1 MTNPQEALNTEGPR
15 DDPARGAAPAGP
27 AGEEQ
32 ELQRGLS
39 NRHLQLMALGGAIGT
54 GMFMGSSKTI
64 NQAGPSSMLVYAVVG
79 FFLYFMMRAMGEML
93 LSNLKYKSFRDIAE
107 DLLGPAGGF
116 IAGWTYWFAWIVAA
130 MADLAAITGYARF
143 WWPEIPLWVP
153 AVALAIVLFVL
164 NVVAVRFFGEA
175 EFWFALIKLIAVVA
189 LLIVAAWLLASGFV
203 SPEGH
208 AARIDNLWNDGGF
221 FPNGALGFL
230 GGFQIAF
237 FAFVGI
243 EIVGTAAAETRDPN
257 KTLPKA
263 INAIPIRLA
272 LFYVLALAAIVAVI
286 PWRQVVP
293 GDSPFVAMFGLAGFG
308 AAASVMNFVLL
319 TAAASSD
326 NSGLYSTSRM
336 MYGLAVDGQAPK
348 AFARLSKRSVPQ
360 NALIC
365 SCLLLLSG
373 VVFLYTSDSIIAAF
387 TLVTSITSILF
398 LFIWAL
404 IVVCY
409 LVYRKKRPDLH
420 EQSKYKMPAGIAMSW
435 AVLIFFVV
443 SLIIL
448 CFDEETLQAV
458 IWTPLWFVFII
469 LCYLIH
475 RAIPVIRRLRRV
487 LHYVEQQHV
496 PEEFEPLPRRE

>member
-1 MTNPQEALNTEGPR
+1 MTTSQENRAK
-15 DDPARGAAPAGP
+15 GAATEPAQ
-27 AGEEQ
+27 EEQ
-32 ELQRGLS
+32 QLQRGLS

-64 NQAGPSSMLVYAVVG
+64 NQAGPSAMLVYAVIG

-107 DLLGPAGGF
+107 DILGPAGGF
-116 IAGWTYWFAWIVAA
+116 MAGWTYWFAWIVAA
-130 MADLAAITGYARF
+130 MADLAAITGYAQF
-143 WWPEIPLWVP
+143 WWPDVPLWLP
-153 AVALAIVLFVL
+153 AVALAVVLFVL

-175 EFWFALIKLIAVVA
+175 EFWFALIKLVAVAA
-189 LLIVAAWLLASGFV
+189 LLIVAIWLLATMFV

-221 FPNGALGFL
+221 FPNGLMGFL

-237 FAFVGI
+237 FAFVGL
-243 EIVGTAAAETRDPN
+243 EVVGTAAAETKDPT

-263 INAIPIRLA
+263 INAIPVRLA

-293 GDSPFVAMFGLAGFG
+293 GVSPFVTMFGLAGFG

-348 AFARLSKRSVPQ
+348 TFARLSRRSVPQ

-365 SCLLLLSG
+365 SCLLLLCG
-373 VVFLYTSDSIIAAF
+373 VVFLYTSESIIAAF

-409 LVYRKKRPDLH
+409 LVYRRKHPELH
-420 EQSKYKMPAGIAMSW
+420 EKSSYKMPGGIGMAW
-435 AVLIFFVV
+435 AVIVFFAVSVV
-443 SLIIL
+443 VL

-458 IWTPLWFVFII
+458 IVTPFWFI
-469 LCYLIH
+469 LLGVCYLVH
-475 RAIPVIRRLRRV
+475 RARHGSQRTTN
-487 LHYVEQQHV
+487 YQQ
-496 PEEFEPLPRRE
+496 

>member
-1 MTNPQEALNTEGPR
+1 MTNSHEG
-15 DDPARGAAPAGP
+15 APDATTSGS
-27 AGEEQ
+27 EQ

-79 FFLYFMMRAMGEML
+79 FFLYFMMRGMGEML

-107 DLLGPAGGF
+107 DLLGPLGGF
-116 IAGWTYWFAWIVAA
+116 VAGWTYWFAWIVAA
-130 MADLAAITGYARF
+130 MADLAAITGYAQF
-143 WWPEIPLWVP
+143 WWPDVPLWLP
-153 AVALAIVLFVL
+153 AAALAVTLFVL

-175 EFWFALIKLIAVVA
+175 EFWFALIKLVAVVA
-189 LLIVAAWLLASGFV
+189 LIIVAVWLLATGFV
-203 SPEGH
+203 SPQGH
-208 AARIDNLWNDGGF
+208 PAQISNLWNDGGF

-243 EIVGTAAAETRDPN
+243 EIVGTAAAETRNPHR
-257 KTLPKA
+257 TLPKA

-272 LFYVLALAAIVAVI
+272 LFYVLALAAIVMVI

-293 GDSPFVAMFGLAGFG
+293 GVSPFVTMFGLAGLG

-336 MYGLAVDGQAPK
+336 MYGLAMDGQAPGL
-348 AFARLSKRSVPQ
+348 FGRLSRRSVPQ

-373 VVFLYTSDSIIAAF
+373 VAFLYTSDSIIEAF

-409 LVYRKKRPDLH
+409 LVYRKKRPHLH
-420 EQSKYKMPAGIAMSW
+420 EQSAYKMPLGIPMSW
-435 AVLIFFVV
+435 AVLVFFVV
-443 SLIIL
+443 SLVVL
-448 CFDEETLQAV
+448 CFDPETLQAV
-458 IWTPLWFVFII
+458 IWTPLWFVVVGAGWFV
-469 LCYLIH
+469 YRSVEKK
-475 RAIPVIRRLRRV
+475 RASSSGSAER
-487 LHYVEQQHV
+487 
-496 PEEFEPLPRRE
+496 